1 MWCRA
6 SVSSR
11 FTTANRGFLWPG
23 LTVRTQSER
32 GSLRVRRHAL
42 AASASVL
49 TLIVGFAL
57 ASPASAKIRHEPKE
71 PERTAKAPFGEL
83 PKGPLQIVIS
93 INQQKLHLYA
103 DGKEVAETLVATGVP
118 SLPTPTGVFS
128 VIQKQRFHR
137 SNIYSGAPM
146 PFMQRITWS
155 GVAIHEGENIG
166 HPASHG
172 CIRMPHDF
180 AVRLYDTTKVGVR
193 VMIARE
199 ELKPVPFADP
209 HLFVH
214 KVAPPPAAPTP
225 APAPATTSAEPA
237 PSSAAPALTAA
248 RPAAPAPVQ
257 AEATKIAQNVEN
269 KTTDA
274 TAPAKPD
281 AQPAAKADAAPSAS
295 DSWVQAGAPTAPAA
309 STQADAP
316 AAAPNATAQADPP
329 ANAPA
334 AAAEANAAAP
344 ASSADESGKPVVASD
359 TPAVELRGSV
369 SASTPLDQPAQAAP
383 PPPPPVPTTLV
394 ETAPATHGP
403 IAIFVSRKEKKIYVR
418 QDFTPLFYAP
428 VTFTDPGQPIG
439 TTVFTAM
446 DYLDD
451 GTTFRWNVVSFPGE
465 RPKVKRVAENERRS
479 ARRGRDEE
487 PAKATGELPS
497 PQTPAQV
504 LARIDIPQDVIE
516 RISELMVPGSSLV
529 VSDQGIGDET
539 GEGTDFIVVTRE

>member
-1 MWCRA
+1 MLGLWCWV

-11 FTTANRGFLWPG
+11 FIVANRGFLLPG
-23 LTVRTQSER
+23 LTVRIQSDR
-32 GSLRVRRHAL
+32 SALRVRRHAL
-42 AASASVL
+42 TAGASVL
-49 TLIVGFAL
+49 ALIVAFAL
-57 ASPASAKIRHEPKE
+57 VSPASAKIRHEPKE

-103 DGKEVAETLVATGVP
+103 DGKEVAQSLVATGVP

-180 AVRLYDTTKVGVR
+180 AVRLYDTTKMGVR

-199 ELKPVPFADP
+199 ELKPAPFADP
-209 HLFVH
+209 RLFVH
-214 KVAPPPAAPTP
+214 KDAPPPAPPA
-225 APAPATTSAEPA
+225 APASTSAEPTPPPATTASTVAAPTPPAAMPA
-237 PSSAAPALTAA
+237 PSAAESTPPAQ
-248 RPAAPAPVQ
+248 V
-257 AEATKIAQNVEN
+257 EATKTAQNVEN

-274 TAPAKPD
+274 TTAPAKPD
-281 AQPAAKADAAPSAS
+281 GQPAAPADAPRSAS
-295 DSWVQAGAPTAPAA
+295 DLWLQAGAPGA
-309 STQADAP
+309 SKQADASV
-316 AAAPNATAQADPP
+316 
-329 ANAPA
+329 
-334 AAAEANAAAP
+334 AAP
-344 ASSADESGKPVVASD
+344 ATAPSTTADEPRKPVVASD
-359 TPAVELRGSV
+359 SPAVELRGSV
-369 SASTPLDQPAQAAP
+369 SASTPLDQPEQAAP
-383 PPPPPVPTTLV
+383 PPPAPTTLV
-394 ETAPATHGP
+394 ETSPATHGP
-403 IAIFVSRKEKKIYVR
+403 VAVFISRKEKKIYVR
-418 QDFTPLFYAP
+418 QNFTPLFYAP
-428 VTFTDPGQPIG
+428 VTFSDPDQPVG

-446 DYLDD
+446 DYLDV
-451 GTTFRWNVVSFPGE
+451 GTTFRWNVVSFPAD
-465 RPKVKRVAENERRS
+465 RPKVKRVVENERRPL
-479 ARRGRDEE
+479 RHGRGEE
-487 PAKATGELPS
+487 PAKASGELPP

-504 LARIDIPQDVIE
+504 LARIDIPPDVIE

-529 VSDQGIGDET
+529 VSDQGLGDET

>member
-11 FTTANRGFLWPG
+11 FVTANRGFLWPG
-23 LTVRTQSER
+23 LTVRIQSDR
-32 GSLRVRRHAL
+32 SALGVRRHAL
-42 AASASVL
+42 TAGASVL
-49 TLIVGFAL
+49 ALVVAFAY
-57 ASPASAKIRHEPKE
+57 ASPAAAKIRHEPKE
-71 PERTAKAPFGEL
+71 PEHTAKAPFGEL
-83 PKGPLQIVIS
+83 PKGPLQIVVS

-103 DGKEVAETLVATGVP
+103 DGKEVAQTSVATGVP

-128 VIQKQRFHR
+128 VIQKQKFHR

-180 AVRLYDTTKVGVR
+180 AVKLYDTTKMGVR

-214 KVAPPPAAPTP
+214 KDAPPPAPP
-225 APAPATTSAEPA
+225 VAPASTSAEPTPPPA
-237 PSSAAPALTAA
+237 STASTAAAPVPATAPVP
-248 RPAAPAPVQ
+248 PAATPAPGAAESTPAQ
-257 AEATKIAQNVEN
+257 AEATKTAQNVEN

-281 AQPAAKADAAPSAS
+281 TQPAAPAGAPSSAS
-295 DSWVQAGAPTAPAA
+295 AAWLQAGAPDA
-309 STQADAP
+309 AP
-316 AAAPNATAQADPP
+316 AAA
-329 ANAPA
+329 
-334 AAAEANAAAP
+334 
-344 ASSADESGKPVVASD
+344 ADESGKPVVASD
-359 TPAVELRGSV
+359 SPAVELRGSV
-369 SASTPLDQPAQAAP
+369 SASTPLDQPEQAAP
-383 PPPPPVPTTLV
+383 PAPPPPAPTTLV
-394 ETAPATHGP
+394 ETSPATHGP
-403 IAIFVSRKEKKIYVR
+403 IAVFISRKEKKIYVR
-418 QDFTPLFYAP
+418 QNFTPLFYAP
-428 VTFTDPGQPIG
+428 VTFTDPDRPVG

-446 DYLDD
+446 DYLD
-451 GTTFRWNVVSFPGE
+451 GSTFRWNVVSFPAD
-465 RPKVKRVAENERRS
+465 RPKVKRVAETERRP
-479 ARRGRDEE
+479 ARRGRAEE
-487 PAKATGELPS
+487 PVKAAPGEQPP

-504 LARIDIPQDVIE
+504 LARIDVPQDVIE

-529 VSDQGIGDET
+529 VSDQGLGDET